1 MNSTPH
7 AVKSVTNAY
16 RTLAALIRRLPKHQ
30 QPAAFSELRQSFRK
44 NANADKSDIPN
55 LLQEA
60 EKKASFLRI
69 MTPKKR
75 SSESGGTTSYLYRKN
90 GDVEEGGKGTKLKTG
105 QVHSNWD
112 GKNLDPCSVKR
123 HYAGLRRGGFVNNLH
138 AKGIF

>member
-1 MNSTPH
+1 MNSTPY
-7 AVKSVTNAY
+7 AMKSVTNAY

-30 QPAAFSELRQSFRK
+30 QPEAFVELRQSFRK
-44 NANADKSDIPN
+44 NANADTSAIPN
-55 LLQEA
+55 LLKEA
-60 EKKASFLRI
+60 ENKASFLRI

-75 SSESGGTTSYLYRKN
+75 STEEGGTTTYLYRNN
-90 GDVEEGGKGTKLKTG
+90 GEIEQGGKGTKHKTS

-123 HYAGLRRGGFVNNLH
+123 HYAGLRRAGFVNNLH